1 MSTVQDTPRPGV
13 DGWFERT
20 SVVGRLE
27 TRWLE
32 RTLDVRTGRV
42 EYYCGDYAR
51 EVTATRSTQP
61 PRRTTPASLTQPPPA
76 PAVKP
81 REAVTLQHGASQLHV
96 TLNPRAVRVLY
107 DEIRAQSHAIETRG
121 LETGG
126 GADRPAVRAEVRP

>member
-13 DGWFERT
+13 DGWVERT
-20 SVVGRLE
+20 SMVGRLQ

-32 RTLDVRTGRV
+32 RTLDVRTDRV

-51 EVTATRSTQP
+51 EATATRSTQP
-61 PRRTTPASLTQPPPA
+61 SRRTTPAPLTQPSRA
-76 PAVKP
+76 PTVVTP
-81 REAVTLQHGASQLHV
+81 RETVTLHRGASQLHV

-107 DEIRAQSHAIETRG
+107 DEIRAQRHAIETRG

-126 GADRPAVRAEVRP
+126 G